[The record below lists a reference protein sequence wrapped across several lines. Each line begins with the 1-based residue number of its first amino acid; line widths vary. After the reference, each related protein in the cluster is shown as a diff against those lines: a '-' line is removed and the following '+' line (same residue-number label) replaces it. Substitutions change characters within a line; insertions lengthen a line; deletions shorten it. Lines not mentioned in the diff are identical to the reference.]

1 MDLETIALIAM
12 GGCLFLWL
20 VVNFIITLHNVRKA
34 KAAGLTVQ
42 VQCEK
47 CGTIYEVTG
56 KEATRPAMIKY
67 KKSSRTHISNGAFV
81 NTQKYSHY
89 AKKFYCPCCDK
100 KTYGKVLDIQELQYE
115 GQDSTI
121 KELGKGF
128 LRMVIGCTIILIL
141 AQIPFQIGKK
151 QREREVQQM
160 KEQQYEDLKNKADNR
175 NLKCTAFKIC
185 TIYSD
190 FVFSAFYSC
199 GHNRLH
205 KRVYRGRYQ
214 IICQRNVI
222 HKKSYCVYN
231 PP

>member
-12 GGCLFLWL
+12 GGCLFVWL

-56 KEATRPAMIKY
+56 KEAIRPAMVKY

-81 NTQKYSHY
+81 NTQNYSHY
-89 AKKFYCPCCDK
+89 AKKFHCPCCDK

-115 GQDSTI
+115 GQGSTI

-141 AQIPFQIGKK
+141 AQIPLQIGKK

-175 NLKCTAFKIC
+175 N
-185 TIYSD
+185 
-190 FVFSAFYSC
+190 
-199 GHNRLH
+199 
-205 KRVYRGRYQ
+205 
-214 IICQRNVI
+214 
-222 HKKSYCVYN
+222 
-231 PP
+231 

>member
-1 MDLETIALIAM
+1 
-12 GGCLFLWL
+12 
-20 VVNFIITLHNVRKA
+20 
-34 KAAGLTVQ
+34 
-42 VQCEK
+42 
-47 CGTIYEVTG
+47 
-56 KEATRPAMIKY
+56 MIKY

-128 LRMVIGCTIILIL
+128 LRMVIGCTIILIH

-160 KEQQYEDLKNKADNR
+160 KEQQYEELKNKANNR
-175 NLKCTAFKIC
+175 K
-185 TIYSD
+185 
-190 FVFSAFYSC
+190 
-199 GHNRLH
+199 
-205 KRVYRGRYQ
+205 
-214 IICQRNVI
+214 
-222 HKKSYCVYN
+222 
-231 PP
+231 

>member
-20 VVNFIITLHNVRKA
+20 VVNFIITLHNVRIA

-56 KEATRPAMIKY
+56 KEATRPTMVKY

-81 NTQKYSHY
+81 NTQNYSHY
-89 AKKFYCPCCDK
+89 AKKFHCPCCDK

-160 KEQQYEDLKNKADNR
+160 KEQQYEDLVAQTSAVEDSNDEIRRYLDEDADMDEYIEDMAR
-175 NLKCTAFKIC
+175 SKL
-185 TIYSD
+185 D
-190 FVFSAFYSC
+190 FAMPDE
-199 GHNRLH
+199 
-205 KRVYRGRYQ
+205 RVYYVVPDSGRS
-214 IICQRNVI
+214 
-222 HKKSYCVYN
+222 KKTSEAEN
-231 PP
+231 N

>member
-1 MDLETIALIAM
+1 MDLETLALIAM

-89 AKKFYCPCCDK
+89 AKKFYCPCCDMLFF
-100 KTYGKVLDIQELQYE
+100 VLFFFIQFFLYE
-115 GQDSTI
+115 
-121 KELGKGF
+121 
-128 LRMVIGCTIILIL
+128 
-141 AQIPFQIGKK
+141 
-151 QREREVQQM
+151 
-160 KEQQYEDLKNKADNR
+160 
-175 NLKCTAFKIC
+175 
-185 TIYSD
+185 
-190 FVFSAFYSC
+190 
-199 GHNRLH
+199 
-205 KRVYRGRYQ
+205 
-214 IICQRNVI
+214 
-222 HKKSYCVYN
+222 
-231 PP
+231 

>member
-12 GGCLFLWL
+12 GGCLFVWL

-56 KEATRPAMIKY
+56 KELDTLVDTAWKQATRPAMVKY

-81 NTQKYSHY
+81 NTQNYSHY
-89 AKKFYCPCCDK
+89 AKKFHCPCCDK

-115 GQDSTI
+115 GQGSTI

-160 KEQQYEDLKNKADNR
+160 KEEQYEDLKNKANNR
-175 NLKCTAFKIC
+175 K
-185 TIYSD
+185 
-190 FVFSAFYSC
+190 
-199 GHNRLH
+199 
-205 KRVYRGRYQ
+205 
-214 IICQRNVI
+214 
-222 HKKSYCVYN
+222 
-231 PP
+231 

>member
-20 VVNFIITLHNVRKA
+20 VVNFIITLHNVRIA

-56 KEATRPAMIKY
+56 KEATRPAMVKY

-81 NTQKYSHY
+81 NTQNYSHY
-89 AKKFYCPCCDK
+89 AKKFHCPCCDK

-141 AQIPFQIGKK
+141 AQIPLQIGKK

-160 KEQQYEDLKNKADNR
+160 KEQQYEDLVAQTSAVEDSNDEIRRYLDEDADMDEYIEDMAR
-175 NLKCTAFKIC
+175 SKL
-185 TIYSD
+185 D
-190 FVFSAFYSC
+190 FA
-199 GHNRLH
+199 
-205 KRVYRGRYQ
+205 KPDERVYYVVPDSGRS
-214 IICQRNVI
+214 RKTSEAEN
-222 HKKSYCVYN
+222 N
-231 PP
+231 

>member
-20 VVNFIITLHNVRKA
+20 VVNFIITLHNVRIA

-56 KEATRPAMIKY
+56 KEATRPAMVKY
-67 KKSSRTHISNGAFV
+67 KKSSRTHISNGSFV
-81 NTQKYSHY
+81 NTQNYSHY
-89 AKKFYCPCCDK
+89 AKKFHCPCCDK

-115 GQDSTI
+115 GQDSSI

-141 AQIPFQIGKK
+141 AQIPFHIGKK

-175 NLKCTAFKIC
+175 N
-185 TIYSD
+185 
-190 FVFSAFYSC
+190 
-199 GHNRLH
+199 
-205 KRVYRGRYQ
+205 
-214 IICQRNVI
+214 
-222 HKKSYCVYN
+222 
-231 PP
+231 

>member
-1 MDLETIALIAM
+1 MPTELGKIVNKLLCENFADVINVEFTAKVENEFDNIAEGKENWKKMIEEFYGTFEENVERVEKELEHVKLEDE
-12 GGCLFLWL
+12 
-20 VVNFIITLHNVRKA
+20 VSD
-34 KAAGLTVQ
+34 

-56 KEATRPAMIKY
+56 KEATRPAMVKY

-81 NTQKYSHY
+81 NTQNYSHY
-89 AKKFYCPCCDK
+89 AKKFHCPCCDK

-160 KEQQYEDLKNKADNR
+160 KEQQYEDLKNKANNR
-175 NLKCTAFKIC
+175 K
-185 TIYSD
+185 
-190 FVFSAFYSC
+190 
-199 GHNRLH
+199 
-205 KRVYRGRYQ
+205 
-214 IICQRNVI
+214 
-222 HKKSYCVYN
+222 
-231 PP
+231 

>member
-12 GGCLFLWL
+12 GGCLFVWL

-56 KEATRPAMIKY
+56 KEATRPAMVKY

-115 GQDSTI
+115 GQGSTI

-160 KEQQYEDLKNKADNR
+160 KEEQYEDLKNKANNR
-175 NLKCTAFKIC
+175 K
-185 TIYSD
+185 
-190 FVFSAFYSC
+190 
-199 GHNRLH
+199 
-205 KRVYRGRYQ
+205 
-214 IICQRNVI
+214 
-222 HKKSYCVYN
+222 
-231 PP
+231 

>member
-81 NTQKYSHY
+81 NIRKSP
-89 AKKFYCPCCDK
+89 A
-100 KTYGKVLDIQELQYE
+100 I
-115 GQDSTI
+115 
-121 KELGKGF
+121 
-128 LRMVIGCTIILIL
+128 M
-141 AQIPFQIGKK
+141 
-151 QREREVQQM
+151 
-160 KEQQYEDLKNKADNR
+160 
-175 NLKCTAFKIC
+175 
-185 TIYSD
+185 
-190 FVFSAFYSC
+190 
-199 GHNRLH
+199 
-205 KRVYRGRYQ
+205 
-214 IICQRNVI
+214 QRNFIVLAVI
-222 HKKSYCVYN
+222 RRLTARYLIFRNYN
-231 PP
+231 MRDRIVQ